1 VALVARSREFS
12 GLPFGVPT
20 LVAGDYND
28 WRSLLR
34 PFFVDM
40 LGFRSA
46 TGGNAE
52 GERAIATFPSFFPQ
66 GALDR
71 IYYRGPLRL
80 AAAKRCRLA
89 LSRVASDHLPVIV
102 DFDLP

>member
-1 VALVARSREFS
+1 MGLLVRSREFAALS
-12 GLPFGVPT
+12 FEVPC
-20 LVAGDYND
+20 LVGGDYND

-34 PFFVDM
+34 PLFVDL

-46 TGGNAE
+46 TGGNE
-52 GERAIATFPSFFPQ
+52 VGERPARTFPSFFPQ

-80 AAAKRCRLA
+80 AAARRCRLA
-89 LSRVASDHLPVIV
+89 LSRIASDHLPVIA
-102 DFDLP
+102 DFDLH

>member
-1 VALVARSREFS
+1 M
-12 GLPFGVPT
+12 
-20 LVAGDYND
+20 ND

-34 PFFVDM
+34 PLFVDM

-46 TGGNAE
+46 TGGNE
-52 GERAIATFPSFFPQ
+52 DGERAAATFPSFFPQ

-71 IYYRGPLRL
+71 VYYRGPLRL
-80 AAAKRCRLA
+80 VAARQCRLA